1 MFEFFSTYLFHI
13 LMVMQ
18 IDAQLL
24 CTFSDIQ
31 KYKLDMK
38 NIQEYYDVVFDKI
51 FILQD
56 VDNLDSLMLTYNVDK
71 SNITDKFYMDTI
83 SVHRKKD
90 SNTLYTI
97 NSLNNL
103 IRSLNNN
110 VLDTNFKIDWCD
122 YKNCILLTDVN
133 NLYKII
139 HTRLYDIIKI

>member
-1 MFEFFSTYLFHI
+1 
-13 LMVMQ
+13 MVMQ
-18 IDAQLL
+18 INAQLL

-31 KYKLDMK
+31 KYRLDME

-51 FILQD
+51 FVLQD

-110 VLDTNFKIDWCD
+110 ILDTNFKIDWFD

-133 NLYKII
+133 N
-139 HTRLYDIIKI
+139 